1 MPKVLS
7 NTLQPSA
14 GGSQILERYLR
25 DNLKLQQCDQEKINI
40 IVSNTSPRLIS
51 PEKINILWNHYHIDQ
66 PNVIAFRSKE
76 YMEQYDLIVFVSHW
90 QFQRYLENFD
100 LPQDRC
106 IVIQNAIEDITD
118 PTKKIFGKKIKLIYA
133 STPWRGLEL
142 LLDCFELLDN
152 EEIELDVFSSTK
164 IYGSEFHDE
173 NEKDWS
179 HLFDR
184 ASQIPGVNYRGFVSN
199 KDVRAAMQEAHIL
212 SYPSYWAETSCLT
225 AIEAGLSGLNLVVT
239 NYGALPETCGP
250 FANYVQFSRD
260 YSTLLYSYTY
270 GLEKV
275 IKYYWE
281 PSNQE
286 KLKKQREYF
295 KDFWTWNSRLDE
307 WRDTVTGLINA
318 KNHDKNSKY

>member
-1 MPKVLS
+1 
-7 NTLQPSA
+7 
-14 GGSQILERYLR
+14 
-25 DNLKLQQCDQEKINI
+25 
-40 IVSNTSPRLIS
+40 
-51 PEKINILWNHYHIDQ
+51 
-66 PNVIAFRSKE
+66 
-76 YMEQYDLIVFVSHW
+76 
-90 QFQRYLENFD
+90 
-100 LPQDRC
+100 
-106 IVIQNAIEDITD
+106 
-118 PTKKIFGKKIKLIYA
+118 
-133 STPWRGLEL
+133 
-142 LLDCFELLDN
+142 
-152 EEIELDVFSSTK
+152 
-164 IYGSEFHDE
+164 
-173 NEKDWS
+173 
-179 HLFDR
+179 
-184 ASQIPGVNYRGFVSN
+184 
-199 KDVRAAMQEAHIL
+199 MQEAHIL

-275 IKYYWE
+275 IEFYWE